1 MKQSE
6 LKNKNAADMLKLA
19 HDKREEL
26 RVIRAGLGG
35 SKTRNVKEIAT
46 IRKDIARVLTELN
59 IRREEG
65 KK

>member
-1 MKQSE
+1 MKPSE
-6 LKNKNAADMLKLA
+6 LKNKNAGEMQKLA

-26 RVIRAGLGG
+26 RAIRANLSG
-35 SKTRNVKEIAT
+35 SKTKNVKEIAT